1 MEDKDPAMTIKFS
14 KEAMIVTPGKKAF
27 YGVVK
32 TKIGVG
38 LRKNG
43 RIEIGDPSRK

>member
-14 KEAMIVTPGKKAF
+14 RGNDSDSRKEGF
-27 YGVVK
+27 YRVVK